1 MSYDSGPAK
10 DGGET
15 LDRILLIGGTG
26 RLGRELVKV
35 FSGCL
40 SPTRRDLDI
49 TSFASVR
56 QFMKGHRFSTVIHCA
71 ALTDVRQCEQD
82 RELAWKVNVQGVEN
96 LVRACL
102 EVGRDIYFVFIST
115 ACVFAGDRGDYS
127 EEDVPFPKNFYSL
140 TKLLGEFVVQHS
152 GLKESLVI
160 RTNFVA
166 RERWP
171 HERAFVDRFGTYLFA
186 DDVARAIQTLLP
198 KAMGG
203 TVHVCG
209 DTRMS
214 MYDLALMTSP
224 GIRPMTMDEYVGP
237 PLTVDK
243 SLRSVR
249 VGPLKM
255 RRNT

>member
-1 MSYDSGPAK
+1 
-10 DGGET
+10 
-15 LDRILLIGGTG
+15 LDRILVTGGTG
-26 RLGRELVKV
+26 RLGRELAKV

-40 SPTRRDLDI
+40 SPTHTELDI
-49 TSFASVR
+49 TDCASVR
-56 QFMKGHRFSTVIHCA
+56 HFVKGHSFSTVIHCA
-71 ALTDVRQCEQD
+71 ALTDVRQCERN
-82 RELAWKVNVQGVEN
+82 RELAWKVNVQGAEN

-102 EVGRDIYFVFIST
+102 EVGQHIYFVFIST

-127 EEDVPFPKNFYSL
+127 EEDVPFPKNFYAL

-152 GLKESLVI
+152 GLKKSLVI

-171 HERAFVDRFGTYLFA
+171 YERAFVDRFGTYLFA

-198 KAMGG
+198 EEMEG

-209 DTRMS
+209 DTRIS
-214 MYDLALMTSP
+214 MYDLALITSP
-224 GIRPMTMDEYVGP
+224 GVRPMTMDEYVGP
-237 PLTVDK
+237 PLTADM

-249 VGPLKM
+249 VGPFKM